1 MVKKPSG
8 LQMSVEGVGV
18 WERGSAKGGG
28 LGVLVIW
35 SEGGEGQLLQY
46 GLGKWFI
53 ENGLY
58 NNITPWCYKYN
69 RSITIE
75 KG

>member
-8 LQMSVEGVGV
+8 LQMSVGV
-18 WERGSAKGGG
+18 WEREVGW
-28 LGVLVIW
+28 VCW
-35 SEGGEGQLLQY
+35 SSGEGGGEGQLLQY

-58 NNITPWCYKYN
+58 DNITPWCYKYN